1 MHRFIVAWA
10 ITAIALLSP
19 NLTRASDQETAKQIA
34 SSLKQSGRLVG
45 FSIGVKFH
53 EGTAWLKGR
62 VSSEQQK
69 ALAVEMAE
77 QMPDVVQVVDELTI
91 EAAASAAPAL
101 RPAYDGR
108 EDEAMGRLAPQQPVV
123 YAAKAPRA
131 IAAATVRLTEPT
143 VDPNVHTTAGELA
156 FPDSAFEQSAPQLA
170 SAEPTIQ
177 VASAK
182 RSILRRRGSS
192 SQSKAQGQGDRM
204 ASQASAAPTVH
215 STFEP
220 APEVATINGQQVRLI
235 AMTRGPDGSLVPAD
249 PAVAAQFAQ
258 NGQQTQ
264 LVPLT
269 QGANQARTGTAQTRK
284 PSILRRR
291 GRPMPIATR
300 GQGGQ
305 AMQTAYRNAG
315 GQFPVGPVP
324 ALDGVPGAPLPAN
337 VPAPIAGPA
346 PAYYDQPNM
355 PNYAWPSYAAY
366 PNYAAVTYPKQYSP
380 TAWPYIGPFYPYPQV
395 PLGWRK
401 VTLEWD
407 DGWWF
412 LDFDDKNCQ

>member
-1 MHRFIVAWA
+1 MHRFIAAWA

-19 NLTRASDQETAKQIA
+19 NLATASDQETAKQIA

-45 FSIGVKFH
+45 FSIGVKYH

-62 VSSEQQK
+62 VSSEEQR

-77 QMPDVVQVVDELTI
+77 QMPEVSEVVDELSV
-91 EAAASAAPAL
+91 EAAAPKNVPVLRAA
-101 RPAYDGR
+101 YSGR
-108 EDEAMGRLAPQQPVV
+108 EEKSAGRLAPQQPVV

-131 IAAATVRLTEPT
+131 IAAATVRMSEPT
-143 VDPNVHTTAGELA
+143 VDPNVHMTAGELE
-156 FPDSAFEQSAPQLA
+156 FPDAALEEGATQLA
-170 SAEPTIQ
+170 SAAPTVQ
-177 VASAK
+177 SVSTK
-182 RSILRRRGSS
+182 RSILRRRNVN
-192 SQSKAQGQGDRM
+192 SKP
-204 ASQASAAPTVH
+204 SPQAVR
-215 STFEP
+215 STFAP
-220 APEVATINGQQVRLI
+220 AGEVATINGQQVRLI
-235 AMTRGPDGSLVPAD
+235 AMTRAPNGSLVPAD
-249 PAVAAQFAQ
+249 PALAARFAQ
-258 NGQQTQ
+258 SGQQMQ

-269 QGANQARTGTAQTRK
+269 QGANEAGAPAPQTRA
-284 PSILRRR
+284 PAARRGR

-305 AMQTAYRNAG
+305 AMQMAYHNAG

-324 ALDGVPGAPLPAN
+324 AMDGVPGAPLPAN

-355 PNYAWPSYAAY
+355 PNYSWPSYAAY